1 LSAARRRSSRQPA
14 FHSRTLTADGCCAF
28 GRAAVWLALSQIGQT
43 PLHAAAG
50 SNRLACAQALMQRG
64 ADVNAKSNVRR

>member
-1 LSAARRRSSRQPA
+1 MA
-14 FHSRTLTADGCCAF
+14 CA
-28 GRAAVWLALSQIGQT
+28 SQIGQT

-64 ADVNAKSNVRR
+64 ADVNAKSNVRRNTRLVCAYCCLF